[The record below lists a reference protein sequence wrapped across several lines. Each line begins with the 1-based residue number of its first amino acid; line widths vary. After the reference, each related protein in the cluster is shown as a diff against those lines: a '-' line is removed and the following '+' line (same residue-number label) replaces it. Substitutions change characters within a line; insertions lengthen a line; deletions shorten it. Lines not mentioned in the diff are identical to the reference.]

1 VSIVIS
7 VIHATTNDVGYQ
19 PNLFKKGDT
28 VLLWKDRMP
37 RVREVHTTDCLQ
49 LLYVE
54 RKLNP
59 SVRLLATVRVW
70 TLQVG
75 NGVWRPSLVEGFA
88 YDLPTFAPD
97 QEQD

>member
-1 VSIVIS
+1 MSIVRS

-19 PNLFKKGDT
+19 PNLFKKGDIA
-28 VLLWKDRMP
+28 LLWKDRMP
-37 RVREVHTTDCLQ
+37 RVREVHTADCLQ
-49 LLYVE
+49 LLHVE

-59 SVRLLATVRVW
+59 SVRLLATVHVW